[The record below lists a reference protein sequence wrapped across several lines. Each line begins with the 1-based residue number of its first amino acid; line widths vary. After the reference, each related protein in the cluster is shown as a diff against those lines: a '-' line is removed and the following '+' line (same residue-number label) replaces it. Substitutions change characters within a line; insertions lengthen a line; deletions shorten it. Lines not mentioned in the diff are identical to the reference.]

1 MKNRHCKK
9 AFTLIELLVVVLII
23 GILSAIAL
31 PQYKKAVQRSKNAQL
46 KAVLRSIEQAEAAYY
61 LANGKY
67 AANFDE
73 LSLDLPLD
81 KPQVSGNFTNYVNTS
96 CGPAVK
102 GPDSVRRGK
111 DFDVY
116 LNMTNFSKVDIT
128 GMWMKGKYK
137 CTGFMKRVGGTKIVC
152 MENYCNTA
160 RNNMGVNI
168 NNKGHFCEKIEKG
181 TNGTGDQWN
190 DWRWDL
196 L

>member
-1 MKNRHCKK
+1 MKDRHCKK

-23 GILSAIAL
+23 GILTAVAL
-31 PQYKKAVQRSKNAQL
+31 PKYQKAVQRSKNAQL

-81 KPQVSGNFTNYVNTS
+81 KPQVSGNFTNYVNTQ

-116 LNMTNFSKVDIT
+116 LGMTNFSNMAIGAVWT
-128 GMWMKGKYK
+128 KGKYK
-137 CTGFMKRVGGTKIVC
+137 CTGFKKNVQNSKLQCTEFYNGHSQSIGTDI
-152 MENYCNTA
+152 
-160 RNNMGVNI
+160 R
-168 NNKGHFCEKIEKG
+168 NKGHFCEKIEKG
-181 TNGTGDQWN
+181 TNGAGDQWN